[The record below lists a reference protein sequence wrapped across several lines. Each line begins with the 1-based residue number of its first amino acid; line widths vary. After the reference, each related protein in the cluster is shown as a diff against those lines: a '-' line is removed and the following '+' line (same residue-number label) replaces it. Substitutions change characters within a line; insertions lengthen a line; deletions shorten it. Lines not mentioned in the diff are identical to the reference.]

1 MAPRNKKPDHLEVV
15 PQRLGSSP
23 KPPRLLEHIQDQAI
37 EGSTRLIDHMF
48 AASDDLFYD
57 LSKRASSNNEENLYF
72 ESMREIRIKKQ
83 GVASAFTH
91 ELEQYFSQLV
101 TEQNETESDEHEDEH
116 NANNLSIVEG
126 DELEIDLA
134 LNNMTSRTRESYKG
148 ELYELTIRLDHLLM
162 RYSVTEENNPLD
174 PQQLSAAFVNACE
187 NQLNVTIKT
196 RLILFKLFEK
206 HVLKQL
212 GHIYSDANQIL
223 IDSGILPKVPKNL
236 DKNKPKE
243 PEGWGDLDN
252 GEAPLNETNEVFE
265 NFTNPGAS
273 PLSFRLDLS
282 SLGALMAS
290 ARASAGGTQGNQV
303 GDGGRFQ
310 YFTYAN
316 NPGPLMASPELAAML
331 SKTQPIV
338 DKQLAAN
345 DPKNLVG
352 EIVKQLLARKDP
364 STPQSLE
371 QPDEDIINLVA
382 MFFDTILEDEELPIA
397 VQSLVCR
404 LQIPILRIA
413 LKDKTFLT
421 NEAHPARMLI
431 NTITHIGLSFD
442 DSKPVERDKLYI
454 PMVEGV
460 QLINRQY
467 KTNDNIFAEVY
478 NDLKE
483 LITKESRKAKVVE
496 QRVQQSE
503 SGKSKIKSAKSFAQA
518 ALYEK
523 MRDTQLPDPIS
534 SFLTNTWLQ
543 VLVITYLKSGEKSP
557 EWVEAEQLVSDL
569 IWLCQ
574 SHSDDRSLARAK
586 RLTPEVLDRVELGLE
601 AAIDNEETRASKVSS
616 IEETLTNLNKDVEIV
631 GYRQLDDNQ
640 KEVLGRSE
648 GDQKSWEEMTAL
660 ERQQSKYE
668 ELSSQFYLKAKEM
681 PEGMWVEYLDPE
693 SGKRTRCKLSAKIN
707 ADTYVFVNRLGLKVI
722 EKSRRQ
728 FAYDMQFNRA
738 KILNTTPVFERLMDK
753 VVSHLNT
760 AA

>member
-1 MAPRNKKPDHLEVV
+1 MAPRNQKPDHLEIV
-15 PQRLGSSP
+15 PQRLGNTP
-23 KPPRLLEHIQDQAI
+23 KPPKLLEHIQTQAI
-37 EGSTRLIDHMF
+37 EEFVRLIDHMF

-83 GVASAFTH
+83 GVTNAFSH
-91 ELEQYFSQLV
+91 ELQQYFSLLVSEQLPQKEEE
-101 TEQNETESDEHEDEH
+101 EQ

-126 DELEIDLA
+126 DELEVDLA
-134 LNNMTSRTRESYKG
+134 LSNMTGRTRESYKE
-148 ELYELTIRLDHLLM
+148 ELYELTIRLDHLLIQFP
-162 RYSVTEENNPLD
+162 VCEENNPLD
-174 PQQLSAAFVNACE
+174 PQQLSVAFVDACE

-223 IDSGILPKVPKNL
+223 VDSGILPKVPKNL
-236 DKNKPKE
+236 DKNKPQKPIDWDGKDAEIAAAE
-243 PEGWGDLDN
+243 PPESILR
-252 GEAPLNETNEVFE
+252 L
-265 NFTNPGAS
+265 GAS
-273 PLSFRLDLS
+273 PVTFKLDLS
-282 SLGALMAS
+282 SLSAMMAS
-290 ARASAGGTQGNQV
+290 ARATANGLQNNYVSQV
-303 GDGGRFQ
+303 GDGGKFQ

-316 NPGPLMASPELAAML
+316 NPGPLMASPELATLL
-331 SKTQPIV
+331 SKTQSII
-338 DKQLAAN
+338 DQQLATNA
-345 DPKNLVG
+345 PKNLVG
-352 EIVKQLLARKDP
+352 EVVKQLLAKQDP

-382 MFFDTILEDEELPIA
+382 MFFDTILEDEELPIP

-442 DSKPVERDKLYI
+442 DTKPLERDKLYLPI
-454 PMVEGV
+454 VEGV

-467 KTNDNIFAEVY
+467 KTNDNIFEEVH
-478 NDLKE
+478 NKLKE
-483 LITKESRKAKVVE
+483 LVDKETRKSKVVE

-503 SGKSKIKSAKSFAQA
+503 TGKSKIKSAKNFAQA
-518 ALYEK
+518 SLYEK
-523 MRDTQLPDPIS
+523 MRATQLPDPIS

-543 VLVITYLKSGEKSP
+543 VLVITYLKSGEKSA
-557 EWVEAEQLVSDL
+557 EWIEVDQLVSDI

-574 SHSDDRSLARAK
+574 SHNDDRSITRVK
-586 RLTPEVLDRVELGLE
+586 RLTPEVLDRIGLGLE
-601 AAIDNEETRASKVSS
+601 AAIDNEDSRASKVTQ
-616 IEETLTNLNKDVEIV
+616 IEETLANLNKNTESVN
-631 GYRQLDDNQ
+631 YRQLDKNQ

-668 ELSSQFYLKAKEM
+668 ELSSQYYLKAKEM
-681 PEGMWVEYLDPE
+681 PEGMWVEYLEPE
-693 SGKRTRCKLSAKIN
+693 SGKKTRCKLSTKIN

-728 FAYDMQFNRA
+728 FAYDMQFNRV
-738 KILNTTPVFERLMDK
+738 KVLDTTPVFEKLMDR
-753 VVSHLNT
+753 VISHLNT
-760 AA
+760 TA